1 MYFDPSPSSVGV
13 GTLCNLVAFRTI
25 YRENDTWQCLLCM
38 NFADIPESILAE
50 KKEGE
55 LSLKERKIAER
66 LVLELYCQYDPSL
79 PFREVIGPE
88 VRNAL
93 GIMIDDDDITYCP
106 FSEC

>member
-1 MYFDPSPSSVGV
+1 
-13 GTLCNLVAFRTI
+13 
-25 YRENDTWQCLLCM
+25 M

-88 VRNAL
+88 VRMEL
-93 GIMIDDDDITYCP
+93 TLFVMEEVYCYFNC